1 MPLSCHGN
9 KFPFWYFNATSD
21 IQIYGIFTEFT
32 HNYFENLIKDN
43 KNDFNILF

>member
-9 KFPFWYFNATSD
+9 KLAFLYFNATSD
-21 IQIYGIFTEFT
+21 IQIHGIFYRFT
-32 HNYFENLIKDN
+32 HNYFENFIRDH